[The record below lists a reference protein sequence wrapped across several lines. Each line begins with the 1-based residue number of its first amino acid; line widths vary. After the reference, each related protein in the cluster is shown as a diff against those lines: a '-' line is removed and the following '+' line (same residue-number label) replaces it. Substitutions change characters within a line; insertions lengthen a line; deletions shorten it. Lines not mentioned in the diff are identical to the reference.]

1 MLLVDTHVH
10 IHPCFEPAAVFAGAA
25 LRFAAA
31 ARHLG
36 GKDDFEG
43 VLCLTEIAGTD
54 RFHAIASAT
63 TVGTAEGPHGRWR
76 VSPTAEPDSLIVERD
91 GLRLVIVAGRQI
103 ATRERLE
110 VLALAT
116 AETFPDGQG
125 LTASVDAVLASGA
138 VAVLPWGFG
147 KWRGRR
153 RAAVERLLDRH
164 PGPGLFLADNGNR
177 PRLAPD
183 PRPFRAPRA
192 VGVLSGS
199 DPLPIA
205 GEESQVGRAGIV
217 LEDSLDA
224 IRPAADLRERLR
236 RLDRAVQ
243 RYGRGETLARFA
255 RNQIAMQSAL
265 RRPTAPQGE
274 QWA

>member
-25 LRFAAA
+25 RRFAAA
-31 ARHLG
+31 ARRLG
-36 GKDDFEG
+36 REDSFEG
-43 VLCLTEIAGTD
+43 VLCLTEVAGTD
-54 RFHAIASAT
+54 RFNAIASAAT
-63 TVGTAEGPHGRWR
+63 IGTADAPHGRWR
-76 VSPTAEPDSLIVERD
+76 VSPTAEPDSLFVELD

-116 AETFPDGQG
+116 AETFPDGQA
-125 LTASVDAVLASGA
+125 LAPSVDAVLASGA
-138 VAVLPWGFG
+138 VAVVPWGFG

-153 RAAVERLLDRH
+153 RAEVERLLDRR
-164 PGPGLFLADNGNR
+164 PDSGFFLADNGNR
-177 PRLAPD
+177 PRLAPS
-183 PRPFRAPRA
+183 PRPLRSPRGA
-192 VGVLSGS
+192 RLLSGS

-217 LEDSLDA
+217 LEGLLDR

-236 RLDRAVQ
+236 RLECGPR
-243 RYGRGETLARFA
+243 RYGRGETLMRFA
-255 RNQIAMQSAL
+255 RNQIAMQLAM
-265 RRPTAPQGE
+265 RRPTAAAGE